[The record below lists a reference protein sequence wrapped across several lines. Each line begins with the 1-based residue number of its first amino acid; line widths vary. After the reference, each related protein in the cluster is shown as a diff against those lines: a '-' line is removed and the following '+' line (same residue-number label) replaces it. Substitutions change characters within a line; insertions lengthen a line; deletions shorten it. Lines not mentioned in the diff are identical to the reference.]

1 MSVDLWTL
9 DLSVLNSLGV
19 DTLKMDGQSR
29 KDLIKVWR
37 MMLGFKNFKFPR
49 SRVHHLHCDS
59 SNHVPL
65 FLNLS
70 GLEPPPTKK
79 CFRFEL
85 MWLSDNCYRETIEA
99 SWYSSISEIGENAI
113 IKKVEMC
120 GKDLAWWNQNIFGN
134 VRLEL
139 ERKRKLSVQAEM
151 EAVSSGL
158 NFWVRELKH
167 ETNILLD
174 REAQMW
180 KQRSR
185 VLWLSNGDSN
195 TKFFHTKA
203 T

>member
-1 MSVDLWTL
+1 
-9 DLSVLNSLGV
+9 
-19 DTLKMDGQSR
+19 
-29 KDLIKVWR
+29 
-37 MMLGFKNFKFPR
+37 
-49 SRVHHLHCDS
+49 
-59 SNHVPL
+59 
-65 FLNLS
+65 
-70 GLEPPPTKK
+70 
-79 CFRFEL
+79 

-151 EAVSSGL
+151 EAVSSGF

-180 KQRSR
+180 KQQSR